1 MCCPPLKGG
10 RWTDFAFQLVV
21 IELLAAW
28 FEVELLSNYEL
39 ATELEPRLAMRD
51 QEGSSSTLATS
62 QAGASCRAPTTPQS
76 ASRKGLEWPG
86 FARSAVFGGDGAVLQ

>member
-21 IELLAAW
+21 IGLLAAW

-51 QEGSSSTLATS
+51 QEGDISSRRLLSSTDHPSERVPKRT
-62 QAGASCRAPTTPQS
+62 
-76 ASRKGLEWPG
+76 
-86 FARSAVFGGDGAVLQ
+86 